1 MSYVIGIDTG
11 GTFTDGFVAH
21 ENGRLAS
28 AKSPSTPPDFSQGF
42 LNVLDELAAEL
53 EISTSQLLAQ
63 TRYIVHGTTSTIN
76 AVITGDVAK
85 VGFLTTR
92 GHADS
97 ISIMNLEGR
106 YAGLGPD
113 EIQNMA
119 RTNKPAPLV
128 PRNRVFEID
137 ERIDYKGAEI
147 VALDEEG
154 VHNAVKALLQ
164 MDVEAIAVSFLW
176 SFQNPAHEQRAREII
191 REQAPDLY
199 VALSSDVS
207 PRIRE
212 YARSATTIINTQVG
226 PVLRNYLVPLET
238 ELRER
243 GFNGAL
249 LVMQG
254 SGGCVRAAD
263 APAHAV
269 STLGSVLTGG
279 VVGCLHLADAL
290 GHRNV
295 VSTDIGGTTFLVG
308 LVLDGKPA
316 TTTTTVLHQH
326 QINTTM
332 VDVHTIG
339 AGGGAI
345 AWLDAGGNLRV
356 GPRSAG
362 ARPGPACYGEG
373 GTFPTVTDADLV
385 LGIINPDNFLGGRKK
400 LYRELA
406 EQAIREHVAGPLGLT
421 VDEGA
426 AAIYAIQNAQTADLV
441 RKVVVNSGYDPRDFA
456 VYSFGGAGPMHCA
469 SYSADLGVQEV
480 VVPLGSTAA
489 VFSAYG
495 LAASDIVLTA
505 ETSAPDNFPAP
516 ADRVSDIFASLEA
529 ELHQRISDQ
538 GLSFTEVR
546 FEREADIRYTMQLAE
561 VSTPVPGGQLD
572 DNAVHEVGVQFET
585 LYEKLYGKGTGFSD
599 AGLQVITY
607 RVRAIGCLPA
617 RPRLPELKRECRD
630 PRPRATRQ
638 VFLDVRHRW
647 ERTPIYDYRDLGTG
661 ALIDGPAVVEAPTT
675 TVAIPRGC
683 AGEVDRLGNL
693 VLRYDAVASAKAA

>member
-1 MSYVIGIDTG
+1 MSYVIGVDTG

-21 ENGRLAS
+21 DNGRLAS

-42 LNVLDELAAEL
+42 LNVIDELACEL
-53 EISTSQLLAQ
+53 GITTAKLLRE
-63 TRYIVHGTTSTIN
+63 TRYIVHGTTSTLN
-76 AVITGDVAK
+76 AVVTGDVAK

-97 ISIMNLEGR
+97 ISMMNLEGR

-119 RTNKPAPLV
+119 RTNKPDPLV
-128 PRNRVFEID
+128 PRDRVFEID
-137 ERIDYKGAEI
+137 ERIDYKGAVI
-147 VALDEEG
+147 VTLDEVG
-154 VHNAVKALLQ
+154 LRSAVKELIA
-164 MDVEAIAVSFLW
+164 MEVEAIAVSFLW
-176 SFQNPAHEQRAREII
+176 SFRNAAHELRAREII
-191 REQAPDLY
+191 REEAPDLY
-199 VALSSDVS
+199 VALSSEVS

-212 YARSATTIINTQVG
+212 YTRSATTIINTQVG
-226 PVLRNYLVPLET
+226 PVLHNYLTPLES
-238 ELRER
+238 ELRKR
-243 GFNGAL
+243 GFAGAL
-249 LVMQG
+249 LIMQG
-254 SGGCVRAAD
+254 SGGCVRASD

-279 VVGCLHLADAL
+279 VVGCVHLAEAL

-316 TTTTTVLHQH
+316 TTTTTTLHQH
-326 QINTTM
+326 QINTSM

-345 AWLDAGGNLRV
+345 AWVDAGGNLRV

-373 GTFPTVTDADLV
+373 GSLPTVTDADLV
-385 LGIINPDNFLGGRKK
+385 LGIVNPDNFLGGRKRLHK
-400 LYRELA
+400 DLA
-406 EQAIREHVAGPLGLT
+406 AEAIRRHVAEPLGLS

-441 RKVVVNSGYDPRDFA
+441 RKVVVNSGYDPRDFV
-456 VYSFGGAGPMHCA
+456 VYSFGGAGPVHCA
-469 SYSADLGVQEV
+469 SYSADLGVSEV

-495 LAASDIVLTA
+495 LAASDIVLTS
-505 ETSAPDNFPAP
+505 ETSAPDNFPVP
-516 ADRVSDIFASLEA
+516 SGRLNNVFSDLEA
-529 ELHQRISDQ
+529 ELRQRIAEQ
-538 GLSFTEVR
+538 GLEFTEVV
-546 FEREADIRYTMQLAE
+546 FEREADIRYAMQLAE
-561 VSTPVPGGQLD
+561 VSTPVPSGDLD
-572 DNAVHEVGVQFET
+572 DNAVQEVAAQFEA
-585 LYEKLYGKGTGFSD
+585 LYERLYGKGTGFAD

-607 RVRAIGCLPA
+607 RVRAIGRLPT
-617 RPRLPELKRECRD
+617 RPTLPELSRERRV
-630 PRPRATRQ
+630 PLLYVTRK

-647 ERTPIYDYRDLGTG
+647 QDTHIYDYRDLWVG
-661 ALIDGPAVVEAPTT
+661 AVIEGPAVVEAPTT

-693 VLRYDAVASAKAA
+693 VLSYATLSAVRAA